1 MYIYTYVVNKGGEL
15 MKYLVKRARMGKG
28 FTEDVTRFYA
38 ASVVLAFEQLHP
50 LMIAYRDL
58 KPENVSIL

>member
-1 MYIYTYVVNKGGEL
+1 
-15 MKYLVKRARMGKG
+15 MKYLVKRARQGKG
-28 FTEDVTRFYA
+28 FPEDTVRFYA

-58 KPENVSIL
+58 KPENIVLSKKGYGVVVDF

>member
-1 MYIYTYVVNKGGEL
+1 

>member
-1 MYIYTYVVNKGGEL
+1 MT
-15 MKYLVKRARMGKG
+15 YLVKKTRMGKG

-38 ASVVLAFEQLHP
+38 ASVVRAFEVLHP

-58 KPENVSIL
+58 KPESKHFVLY